1 MKYAPLTKE
10 EVCFAADNHK
20 LIYRYLSN
28 KHLPKDE
35 YYDIAVFG
43 YLKAVKG
50 YFAKERLRSYS
61 FSTICWKYMSRE
73 ISNYRKSQQRQK
85 RAAKIVCM
93 QSGQTLNVEAYNHYS
108 HAEMAKMQERLL
120 LYELS
125 LHIREEEM
133 QIVKLYCDGYS
144 LREICKIKQVKMR
157 QVRDV
162 LKTTYDTLK
171 QICYTNEERRQE

>member
-1 MKYAPLTKE
+1 MKYAPLTQE
-10 EVCFAADNHK
+10 EICFAADNHR
-20 LIYRYLSN
+20 LIYRYLSK

-43 YLKAVKG
+43 YLKAVKD
-50 YFAKERLRSYS
+50 YFSRENLQKYA
-61 FSTICWKYMSRE
+61 FSTICWKYISRE
-73 ISNYRKSQQRQK
+73 IFNYRKSQQRQK

-133 QIVKLYCDGYS
+133 QIVKLYCAGYS

-157 QVRDV
+157 QARDV
-162 LKTTYDTLK
+162 LKTAYDALK
-171 QICYTNEERRQE
+171 QICYINEERRQE